1 MVIFFVSYLVLFE
14 EKLAWVSFVADYFTL
29 TILSCI
35 EMPEKRRK
43 KERNIGSVPMT
54 CVCVMASVRP
64 VPSAIRLQ
72 GLFGPRVSFYWGYWG
87 LEEWSSLSKAR
98 HLPWRRPRP
107 SGPSDG
113 KPRAQLQR
121 PLSYEAPWLLG
132 TSPSSGLSE
141 IDQMQDVL
149 SFQVILCW

>member
-1 MVIFFVSYLVLFE
+1 M
-14 EKLAWVSFVADYFTL
+14 SFVADYFTL

-72 GLFGPRVSFYWGYWG
+72 GLFGPRVSFYWGY
-87 LEEWSSLSKAR
+87 
-98 HLPWRRPRP
+98 
-107 SGPSDG
+107 
-113 KPRAQLQR
+113 
-121 PLSYEAPWLLG
+121 
-132 TSPSSGLSE
+132 
-141 IDQMQDVL
+141 
-149 SFQVILCW
+149 